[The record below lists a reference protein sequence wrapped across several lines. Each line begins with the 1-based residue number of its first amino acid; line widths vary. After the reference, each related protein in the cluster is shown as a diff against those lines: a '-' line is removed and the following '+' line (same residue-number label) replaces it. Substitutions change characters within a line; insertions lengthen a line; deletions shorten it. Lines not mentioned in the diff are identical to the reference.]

1 MSQSPCGCS
10 LISRRYGPKPDDGAV
25 KLTPKLSQPELDG
38 PPQSEDVDAGMNC
51 PVQVTRVLASDT
63 EPEAGFAPRVIGL
76 TITAMHAANRH
87 NDAAS
92 AYLALVVAETF
103 RVFRSFLSMS
113 SSPSVLINQQA
124 FRTISA
130 RLMKRVA
137 VGVTLPAAERQR
149 PCPKTCPLLTPTMAR
164 SRSEARCRWRS
175 PWSQKKTGDRFLPN
189 FLKPASSPD

>member
-1 MSQSPCGCS
+1 
-10 LISRRYGPKPDDGAV
+10 V

-63 EPEAGFAPRVIGL
+63 EPEAGFAPRVIGI

-113 SSPSVLINQQA
+113 SSPSVLANQQA

-130 RLMKRVA
+130 IDEARRGGCDSASSGAPTA
-137 VGVTLPAAERQR
+137 VSENVPAA
-149 PCPKTCPLLTPTMAR
+149 
-164 SRSEARCRWRS
+164 
-175 PWSQKKTGDRFLPN
+175 DPN
-189 FLKPASSPD
+189 DGTQSF